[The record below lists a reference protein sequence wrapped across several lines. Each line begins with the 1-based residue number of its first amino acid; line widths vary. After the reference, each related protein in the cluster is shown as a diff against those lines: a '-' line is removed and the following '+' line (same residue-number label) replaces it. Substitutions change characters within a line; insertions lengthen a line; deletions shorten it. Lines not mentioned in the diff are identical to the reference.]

1 MYFKG
6 EGNQLDALKD
16 GVEKECRIRIC
27 ANTPVQIAATAAL
40 NGPQDFVKDIVER
53 LRQRRDF
60 SWKRLNEIEGIS
72 TTKPEG
78 AFYIFPKIEG
88 IGKRWKDDMD
98 FVVSLLKETG
108 VLIVNGSGFDPVYGK
123 DHARIVFLPPIEELE
138 EAFNCLEQFMKKKQ
152 KSESRGHVGYG

>member
-6 EGNQLDALKD
+6 EGEKLQTLKE

-27 ANTPVQIAATAAL
+27 ANTPVQIAANAAL
-40 NGPQDFVKDIVER
+40 NGPQEMVKDIVDR
-53 LRQRRDF
+53 LRQRRDY

-78 AFYIFPKIEG
+78 AFYIFPKIHD
-88 IGKRWKDDMD
+88 IGTTWKTDMD
-98 FVVSLLKETG
+98 FVVNLLKETG

-123 DHARIVFLPPIEELE
+123 GHARIVFLPPIAELE
-138 EAFNCLEQFMKKKQ
+138 EAFNALEVFMKKSKN
-152 KSESRGHVGYG
+152 KKP